1 MLRGAVRGAVRVTLS
16 AHAAT
21 TTPTRG
27 RDLRSADTTGT
38 TGVRMDVMALA
49 RAEREDL
56 LDLLVTLGPEQWRA
70 ASLCTGWTVQDVVAH
85 VLSYEEL
92 GPRQLA
98 ARFARGRLAFDRV
111 NAVGLREYGSRSPAE
126 LVDLLRRHLTP
137 TGLTAGLGGAIALTD
152 GLIHHQD
159 IRRPLGLPREVPA
172 ERLVPALRTALFAPT
187 LRGVVRVR
195 DVRLV
200 ATDVDWAFGRGP
212 EVRGAAEA
220 LLMAVAGRSTVTD
233 ELTGPGRERLARRL
247 AA

>member
-1 MLRGAVRGAVRVTLS
+1 MDRADLLATLE
-16 AHAAT
+16 T
-21 TTPTRG
+21 ER
-27 RDLRSADTTGT
+27 L
-38 TGVRMDVMALA
+38 ALA
-49 RAEREDL
+49 DVIDTLDAEE
-56 LDLLVTLGPEQWRA
+56 WRTP
-70 ASLCTGWTVQDVVAH
+70 SLCAGWTVQDVVAH

-111 NAVGLREYGSRSPAE
+111 NAVGLREYGSRSPAK

-159 IRRPLGLPREVPA
+159 IRRPLGLLREVPE
-172 ERLVPALRTALFAPT
+172 ERVVPALRTALFAPT

-195 DVRLV
+195 DMRLV

-212 EVRGAAEA
+212 EVRGTAEA
-220 LLMAVAGRSTVTD
+220 LLMAVSGRRTVAD
-233 ELTGPGRERLARRL
+233 ELTGPGRERLMRRL